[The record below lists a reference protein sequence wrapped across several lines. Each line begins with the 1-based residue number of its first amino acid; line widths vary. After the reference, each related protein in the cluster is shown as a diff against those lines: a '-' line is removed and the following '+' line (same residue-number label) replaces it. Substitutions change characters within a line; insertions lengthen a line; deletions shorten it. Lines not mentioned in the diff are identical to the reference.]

1 MEKPPPQPID
11 VEVVRES
18 TGDGAATSPP
28 PAGTRG
34 GGPPIHPLAALLL
47 LVIDNLWNLPEF
59 LAVDWPVTIPLSF
72 LTVFVP
78 TFLIQRLLKKNS
90 KRRALG
96 YGFLLGLIA
105 AVPFS
110 VTGTP
115 VGLTLLAWTGLSAM
129 LGHPRGMSRPGS
141 PPS

>member
-1 MEKPPPQPID
+1 MDKPPPQPID
-11 VEVVRES
+11 VEVVHES
-18 TGDGAATSPP
+18 TNSGTGPTPSSG
-28 PAGTRG
+28 PARG

-59 LAVDWPVTIPLSF
+59 LAIDWPITIPLSF

-78 TFLIQRLLKKNS
+78 TLLIQRLLKKNS
-90 KRRALG
+90 VRRALG

-129 LGHPRGMSRPGS
+129 LGHPRGPARPGT
-141 PPS
+141 PTT